1 MRTKD
6 RLSIYNGKKKK
17 TVGNDLK
24 EVLSNNIGH
33 HGIDEQEMSIHADF
47 DIAENVETTYY
58 NWINDEKYIKTF
70 VWIITDFPV
79 ELTSEI
85 FILTTHLNKLYS
97 TGRLVIDTKLR
108 AVAFYV
114 EERLICAL
122 VTKDFLKQ
130 QISYHFWSSQDIYWA
145 YNRLLNSE
153 DEPAIIFADLLKK
166 LEQERTKS

>member
-1 MRTKD
+1 MNKLSNYFRSIY
-6 RLSIYNGKKKK
+6 RLSLSKEKQKK
-17 TVGNDLK
+17 TVWNDLK
-24 EVLSNNIGH
+24 EVFSKNNWH
-33 HGIDEQEMSIHADF
+33 HGIYEQEMSIHADF

-97 TGRLVIDTKLR
+97 TGRLVIDTKQR

-114 EERLICAL
+114 EERLICEIGRASCRERVLRL
-122 VTKDFLKQ
+122 V
-130 QISYHFWSSQDIYWA
+130 
-145 YNRLLNSE
+145 
-153 DEPAIIFADLLKK
+153 
-166 LEQERTKS
+166 